1 LVFDPLRGEALV
13 GGVVAAR
20 RVLAAEVALCRCSIW
35 TYPPKVSVSPDDPDF
50 DAWEAASQTTPE
62 ELARAAS
69 LGEIAAQLWKGRLVE
84 DTRPL
89 EAYEPPEA

>member
-1 LVFDPLRGEALV
+1 MVFDLLRGETLV
-13 GGVVAAR
+13 GDVTVAR
-20 RVLAAEVALCRCSIW
+20 RQSRRRACGLRCSIW
-35 TYPPKVSVSPDDPDF
+35 TYPPEVSVSPDDPDF

-69 LGEIAAQLWKGRLVE
+69 LGEIGAQLWKGRLVE

>member
-1 LVFDPLRGEALV
+1 M
-13 GGVVAAR
+13 
-20 RVLAAEVALCRCSIW
+20 
-35 TYPPKVSVSPDDPDF
+35 SPDDPDF
-50 DAWEAASQTTPE
+50 DAWEAAAQTTPE

>member
-1 LVFDPLRGEALV
+1 M
-13 GGVVAAR
+13 
-20 RVLAAEVALCRCSIW
+20 
-35 TYPPKVSVSPDDPDF
+35 SVSPDDPDF
-50 DAWEAASQTTPE
+50 DAWEAAAQTTPE

>member
-1 LVFDPLRGEALV
+1 
-13 GGVVAAR
+13 
-20 RVLAAEVALCRCSIW
+20 
-35 TYPPKVSVSPDDPDF
+35 VSPDDPDF